1 MQFEECDYPHLKMP
15 VLLLLL
21 FLQRPTDQICRCSGR
36 CRKIK
41 LSAAGKANSTVLITA
56 DICHAHG
63 LFAAVHAGNDF
74 FSCCFHV
81 LHLSGCQ
88 HKLKINDS

>member
-63 LFAAVHAGNDF
+63 LFAAVHAGNGF
-74 FSCCFHV
+74 FSR
-81 LHLSGCQ
+81 
-88 HKLKINDS
+88 